1 MAVLGM
7 VGQGPPDVGPGFL
20 GREAQHAVL
29 VLDHHAPFCHPTR
42 YRRHMTAD
50 PRGALAT
57 LVTAF
62 ERHLEAS
69 ASKRGEEDP
78 TVIAAYDDLA
88 DAFAAYDDALL
99 QAYGEMTPLDV
110 YDGDDDDD
118 DDDELDD
125 SDDDGGG
132 PYSGLDADDYDSDDA
147 DSDGDDSAAR
157 PTTTDD
163 DDGRGRRTARRTP
176 RRGPPPAPRAA
187 PATRSQGRAQLRRR
201 ARPHHGA
208 DHARPVA
215 HPREGDLGER

>member
-1 MAVLGM
+1 
-7 VGQGPPDVGPGFL
+7 
-20 GREAQHAVL
+20 
-29 VLDHHAPFCHPTR
+29 
-42 YRRHMTAD
+42 MTAD
-50 PRGALAT
+50 PRGALAA

-110 YDGDDDDD
+110 YDGDDED

-132 PYSGLDADDYDSDDA
+132 PYSGLDADDYDSDDT
-147 DSDGDDSAAR
+147 DSAGDDSAADADDDS
-157 PTTTDD
+157 DD
-163 DDGRGRRTARRTP
+163 DDTDEDDDR
-176 RRGPPPAPRAA
+176 
-187 PATRSQGRAQLRRR
+187 
-201 ARPHHGA
+201 
-208 DHARPVA
+208 
-215 HPREGDLGER
+215 